1 MTTKIVGIKDFREN
15 ITSIWREAR
24 EKNIRYI
31 VMYHSTP
38 IFEVNPLKEDEFIL
52 EELSRDVAKAREQVK
67 SGEVYSEAE
76 VYKKLGI
83 K

>member
-24 EKNIRYI
+24 KKNIRYI

-38 IFEVNPLKEDEFIL
+38 IFEVNPLNEDEFII